1 MTQADREREKG
12 ARQHAGGA
20 LFGLNKGRHADIQI
34 PHTHTSQQEK
44 KWGNITGELKMK
56 ELEAACGTRK
66 ILKKGVTIVRT
77 PQGPQRSLQITV
89 IGADSDR
96 NAAAVTVPI
105 MQRVRLQ

>member
-12 ARQHAGGA
+12 ARQHAGGGA

-34 PHTHTSQQEK
+34 PHTHTSQQEDK
-44 KWGNITGELKMK
+44 ERNRTGKLKMK
-56 ELEAACGTRK
+56 ELEAACGIRK

-96 NAAAVTVPI
+96 NAAATVPI